1 MSLGP
6 GWVKKNFFLLGLQK
20 QTKDRSM
27 IHDWSGQTFEQPIFL
42 STKYLYLLEVAIN
55 KVQGFD
61 SKFWMLVDNKA

>member
-42 STKYLYLLEVAIN
+42 CLLEVAIN
-55 KVQGFD
+55 EVQGFD
-61 SKFWMLVDNKA
+61 FEVWMFVDNKA